1 MLRKLVGIFIVLTPF
16 TSYFAVS
23 SWLRLPVIVL
33 LILVAVFLLSIAIKQ
48 KIAAAALKVDRED
61 FFLISFLLLVWAS
74 WLLGFGEGRSLNH
87 AIAYTFA
94 ISFYYFIFRII
105 VNDNHI
111 DSVFILRHFAITSI
125 ICCTIIILDWTLINL
140 FSIGIRDYFVNV
152 ENNTANM
159 LYFQRAYF
167 FSVGGVAEEP
177 GSMALLLNITAPL
190 GLLYFEQRQNS
201 KAYNILLA
209 MYGVALFC
217 LFSTA
222 GLFNLFFAIGV
233 LYLYNLIE
241 SKKIRISLNRIIFI
255 SAGLIAIIII
265 AVNNQHVIDSITN
278 EISQK
283 LSLNTRDASASIRTE
298 TWYKAFR
305 DWRMNPL
312 LGNGPGHGVQLYGSG
327 YHSVYFSILADLGIL
342 SIFAFGT
349 FILFKAIK
357 VFLLPHPVRFYV
369 GVAFIATTI
378 HFAIVGDFYHAPFWI
393 LLILIGKLT
402 FEERSQQYFNEAIN
416 NNTYL

>member
-1 MLRKLVGIFIVLTPF
+1 MLRKLIGIFIVLTPF

-33 LILVAVFLLSIAIKQ
+33 LILVAISILAVAIRQ
-48 KIAAAALKVDRED
+48 KIAVAVLKIDRED
-61 FFLISFLLLVWAS
+61 FFLLIFLLLVWMS
-74 WLLGFGEGRSLNH
+74 WLFGFGEGRSLNH

-94 ISFYYFIFRII
+94 IGFYYFIFRMI
-105 VNDNHI
+105 VNNNQI
-111 DSVFILRHFAITSI
+111 DSAFILKHFAITSI
-125 ICCTIIILDWTLINL
+125 VCCGIIILDWTLVNL

-201 KAYNILLA
+201 KAYSILLA
-209 MYGVALFC
+209 MYGVGLFC

-222 GLFNLFFAIGV
+222 GLFNLIFAVSV
-233 LYLYNLIE
+233 LYLYNLLE
-241 SKKIRISLNRIIFI
+241 SKKIRISLNRIVLITV
-255 SAGLIAIIII
+255 GLVAIIII
-265 AVNNQHVIDSITN
+265 AINNQHVIASITN

-305 DWRMNPL
+305 DWRLSPL

-342 SIFAFGT
+342 SILAFGT
-349 FILFKAIK
+349 FMFSKAIK
-357 VFLLPHPVRFYV
+357 VFLLPLRVRFYV
-369 GVAFIATTI
+369 GIAFVATFI

-393 LLILIGKLT
+393 LLILIGKLH
-402 FEERSQQYFNEAIN
+402 FERSQFIPHEDIHHNA
-416 NNTYL
+416 YL

>member
-33 LILVAVFLLSIAIKQ
+33 LILVSLSLLSIAIKQ
-48 KIAAAALKVDRED
+48 KIAIAALKIDRED
-61 FFLISFLLLVWAS
+61 FFLLSFLILVWTS
-74 WLLGFGEGRSLNH
+74 WLFGFREGRSLNH

-94 ISFYYFIFRII
+94 VGFYYFIFRMI
-105 VNDNHI
+105 VNNNQI
-111 DSVFILRHFAITSI
+111 NSTFILRHFAITSI
-125 ICCTIIILDWTLINL
+125 ICCSIIILDWILINL
-140 FSIGIRDYFVNV
+140 FSIGIRDYFVNI

-201 KAYNILLA
+201 KTYNILLTL
-209 MYGVALFC
+209 YGVALFC

-222 GLFNLFFAIGV
+222 GLFNLIFAMGV

-241 SKKIRISLNRIIFI
+241 SKKIKISLNSVMLI
-255 SAGLIAIIII
+255 SIGLMVIIII

-305 DWRMNPL
+305 DWRMSPL

-327 YHSVYFSILADLGIL
+327 YHSVYFSILADLGVLSIMAFGAFIL
-342 SIFAFGT
+342 S
-349 FILFKAIK
+349 KAIK
-357 VFLLPHPVRFYV
+357 VFILPRHVRFYV
-369 GVAFIATTI
+369 GIAFIATTI

-393 LLILIGKLT
+393 LLILIGKLH
-402 FEERSQQYFNEAIN
+402 FERTQYIPYENIHN
-416 NNTYL
+416 NAYL